1 MDKKEKKETIVLNR
15 EPKKIRPVKESYAPA
30 FSKKV
35 EEKSSNKPVTS
46 SMTFTINI
54 Y

>member
-1 MDKKEKKETIVLNR
+1 MSKKEKKETMVLNHK
-15 EPKKIRPVKESYAPA
+15 PQ
-30 FSKKV
+30 KKV
-35 EEKSSNKPVTS
+35 RITKEFYSTDSSRKTKQASDKLVTS